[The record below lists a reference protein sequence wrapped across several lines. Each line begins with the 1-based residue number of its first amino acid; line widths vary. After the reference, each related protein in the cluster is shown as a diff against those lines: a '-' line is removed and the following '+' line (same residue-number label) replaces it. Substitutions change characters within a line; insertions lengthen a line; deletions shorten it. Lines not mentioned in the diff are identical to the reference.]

1 MLYSIYGD
9 CNNLTVETIKG
20 TRFNPETIPDSC
32 KSLPLKSGI
41 IF

>member
-20 TRFNPETIPDSC
+20 TRFNPETIPVAVN
-32 KSLPLKSGI
+32 P
-41 IF
+41 FR